1 MKSRNE
7 GHLSAG
13 LIVLV
18 MLGSIGTSVLSAAE
32 NPTETRAVG
41 GEWHYGPTTPFAF
54 MRFDAGYNP
63 LDRQLYV
70 LGGRLA
76 DGSTDGSIWVGDPVS
91 GIWTD
96 TGVDLPEPISNYHV
110 NLYEDELF
118 GILLTFCGR
127 PDAGGVTNAVQF
139 FNTSLG
145 NSGIIAGDEYPGSLS
160 CASGLNAVW
169 RNKVVVAGGFD
180 SVTPPYHPSETWI
193 FDPDLAFGGGPW
205 TQLPTATL
213 TPARAYIMSAVVDDR
228 VYAIGGAYFDTP
240 NLINVDTVQ
249 VLDPAA
255 STPVWTSLA
264 PLPEPCSSGRAW
276 GFDSH
281 SSLSA
286 FGTPLAGKIITTCGV
301 WPDENN
307 HVYVYDTHRDS
318 WQEFPFLIT
327 DRRDLAAEFL
337 PTDGGQPLTG
347 MPGIWVWGGR
357 QDSDAT
363 VLDTSEYYEL
373 EPSMCSALLVNDD
386 PFPAPDGGGGLP
398 YYMSALDT
406 LGVAY
411 ELWDTN
417 ASGSPPAAVL
427 HPYNVVTWF
436 TGYDWQNVVDPTEQS
451 SLTQYLDG
459 GGTLLLSAEDQL
471 FAHGMT
477 PFLSD
482 YMWVGSANEDVQLD
496 IVEGTGPIYGDIPEC
511 PMNAPELW
519 GEYWPGDLEDDEVAA
534 RPGGF
539 EPLSYTASGNP
550 NATRYDGGHFRTM
563 FMGFPVE
570 WVRTAKARGDILGP
584 MVRWSIC
591 PLFADDFESNGT
603 LRWTVT
609 VE

>member
-1 MKSRNE
+1 MISR
-7 GHLSAG
+7 HPRQLSACM
-13 LIVLV
+13 IALV
-18 MLGSIGTSVLSAAE
+18 MLCFTGAPGAA
-32 NPTETRAVG
+32 RAGELTGNREVG
-41 GEWHYGPTTPFAF
+41 GTWQYGPTTPFAF
-54 MRFDAGYNP
+54 MRFDAGYSP

-96 TGVDLPEPISNYHV
+96 TGFDLPEPISNYQV

-118 GILLTFCGR
+118 IILLTFCGR
-127 PDAGGVTNAVQF
+127 PAAGGFTNSVQF
-139 FNTSLG
+139 FNATQGLAG
-145 NSGIIAGDEYPGSLS
+145 VIAGDEYPGSLT
-160 CASGLNAVW
+160 CASGFNAVW

-180 SVTPPYHPSETWI
+180 SATPPHHPSETWI

-213 TPARAYIMSAVVDDR
+213 TPARAYMMSAVVNDL
-228 VYAIGGAYFDTP
+228 VYAIGGAYFDGSG
-240 NLINVDTVQ
+240 LVNVDDVQ

-255 STPVWTSLA
+255 PTPVWTSLA

-307 HVYVYDTHRDS
+307 HVYIYDTRGDN

-327 DRRDLAAEFL
+327 DRRDLAAEFI

-357 QDSDAT
+357 QDADT
-363 VLDTSEYYEL
+363 NVLDSSEFYEL
-373 EPSMCSALLVNDD
+373 EPSMCSVLLVNDD
-386 PFPAPDGGGGLP
+386 PFPTPDGGGGLP

-451 SLTQYLDG
+451 SLTQYLEG
-459 GGTLLLSAEDQL
+459 GGTLLLSAEDQVY
-471 FAHGMT
+471 AHGMT
-477 PFLSD
+477 FFLTD
-482 YMWVGSANEDVQLD
+482 FMWVGSVNQDVRLD
-496 IVEGTGPIYGDIPEC
+496 IIEGTGPMYGDIPEC
-511 PMNAPELW
+511 PMIAPELW
-519 GEYWPGDLEDDEVAA
+519 GEYWPGNLEDDEVAA

-539 EPLSYTASGNP
+539 EPLSYSASGNP
-550 NATRYDGGHFRTM
+550 NSTMYDGGHFRTM

-570 WVRTAKARGDILGP
+570 WVRTAKARGDVLGP
-584 MVRWSIC
+584 MLRWSIC
-591 PLFADDFESNGT
+591 PLFADDFESAGT